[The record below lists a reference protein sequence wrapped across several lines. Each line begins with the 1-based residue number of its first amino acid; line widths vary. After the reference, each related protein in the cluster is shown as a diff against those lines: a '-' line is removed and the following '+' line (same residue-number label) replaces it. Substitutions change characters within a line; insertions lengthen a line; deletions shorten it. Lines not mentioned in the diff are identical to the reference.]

1 MLPAKFVIGRRA
13 REAEE
18 VSSSDSPRASYNT
31 LRRSPTSTHTY
42 ARTLTLT
49 FALVAIMTA
58 LVLVLVLGFSWE
70 TQFNRYA
77 RDNMERLAS
86 AVAQNL
92 ADQYEAAGNKWTT
105 KVLSYAESASATS
118 PDISISVTNVNNVV
132 IYDDSTRADRLNLDP
147 DAVVSADIVTSSGEV
162 VGVVSLR
169 ASGSD
174 AMLTRTDRAFRMHSY
189 RAIGIAAVIAV
200 VLACLIGY
208 LLSKSMSRPIKRITS
223 TASQIRNGDLTARTG
238 LTGDDEIG
246 QLGETFDDM
255 ANSLEKD
262 LKLERRLTGDVAHEL
277 RTPLMAML
285 VTVEGMQD
293 GVVPANDEYFEM
305 LAGEIGRLSRLVEAM
320 LKLSRMEADNTPL
333 TFKRFDLVWLA
344 RDVVRAQEQLYSESD
359 LRLKFVDET
368 PRHELYADI
377 DPDLIKEALINLLSN
392 ARRYT
397 PEGGYVVVTVSQEKS
412 DALVSVTDTGIGI
425 AKEDLARIFSRFW
438 RSDASRERAS
448 GGLGVGLSI
457 TKDIIDRHNGRIVV
471 ESELG
476 KGTTFTLC
484 IPIDQ
489 GKKTL
494 RQSIQDM

>member
-1 MLPAKFVIGRRA
+1 MLPAKFVIGRRS

-18 VSSSDSPRASYNT
+18 VSSSDSQRASYNT
-31 LRRSPTSTHTY
+31 LRRTPTSTHTY
-42 ARTLTLT
+42 ARTLTLA
-49 FALVAIMTA
+49 FALVAVMTA
-58 LVLVLVLGFSWE
+58 LVLVLVLGFSWA
-70 TQFNRYA
+70 TQFNTYA
-77 RDNMERLAS
+77 RANMERLAA

-92 ADQYEAAGNKWTT
+92 ADQYEAAGYRWNT
-105 KVLSYAESASATS
+105 KVLSYAESASATT
-118 PDISISVTNVNNVV
+118 PDISITVTNVNNVV
-132 IYDDSTRADRLNLDP
+132 IYDDSTRADRASLDP
-147 DAVVSADIVTSSGEV
+147 DTVVTSDVVTSSGEV
-162 VGVVSLR
+162 VGVVSVFATGTGAL
-169 ASGSD
+169 
-174 AMLTRTDRAFRMHSY
+174 LTRTDAAFRMYSY
-189 RAIGIAAVIAV
+189 RAIGIAAVFAV
-200 VLACLIGY
+200 VLASVIGY
-208 LLSKSMSRPIKRITS
+208 ILSRSMSRPIKRITS
-223 TASQIRNGDLTARTG
+223 TASQIRSGDLTARTG

-262 LKLERRLTGDVAHEL
+262 LKLERRITGDVAHEL

-285 VTVEGMQD
+285 ATVEGMQD
-293 GVVPANDEYFEM
+293 GVVPVDDEHFET
-305 LAGEIGRLSRLVEAM
+305 LAGEINRLSRLVEAM
-320 LKLSRMEADNTPL
+320 LRLSRMEADNTPPAY
-333 TFKRFDLVWLA
+333 KRTDLVWLC
-344 RDVVRAQEQLYSESD
+344 RDIVRAQEQLYADCD

-377 DPDLIKEALINLLSN
+377 DPDLIKEAIVNLLSN

-397 PEGGYVVVTVSQEKS
+397 PAGGYVVLSVKQ
-412 DALVSVTDTGIGI
+412 DRPNALIAVTDTGIGI
-425 AKEDLARIFSRFW
+425 AKEDMARVFSRFW

-457 TKDIIDRHNGRIVV
+457 TKDIIDRHNGRIEV

-494 RQSIQDM
+494 MQSIQDR